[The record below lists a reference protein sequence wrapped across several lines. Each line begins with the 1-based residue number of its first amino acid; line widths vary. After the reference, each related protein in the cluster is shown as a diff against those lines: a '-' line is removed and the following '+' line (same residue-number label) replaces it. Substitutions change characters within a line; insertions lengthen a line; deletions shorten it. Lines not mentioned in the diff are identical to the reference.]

1 MAVFTDILPPPQ
13 SLENL
18 TNWGDLDSLLWSLDS
33 EVWESAG
40 IYGLVVSEPSKN
52 SSSFSSHITRCLTL
66 SGSSRHSGNMSGIV
80 IAGISGNS
88 LSKSKE
94 KLSIIR
100 VHNVSCKADAKSS
113 ASDIFLRIS
122 PLMVSEPA
130 ISDGNGIVTRV
141 RTTGI
146 YAASAEASVGFDSVR
161 VREISSSSATAAR
174 SIIEFY
180 RIRMNEG
187 ASSAYTSEVME
198 GSRFYGMV
206 AIEAAESCEEC
217 SYVRVLQN
225 DFFAYSVSNNTFLGG
240 RLLGLN
246 CPSLSVTFGVA
257 TLSRLLEIEASGQGI
272 VFSVIYPEY
281 KGWGWRE
288 QKIEGGQ
295 WANKS
300 TGTSEWSNLNYSDNV
315 EWNALES
322 GQNDWNQIP
331 GGSSRWRGVVEW
343 Q

>member
-1 MAVFTDILPPPQ
+1 MAVFTDIIPPPQ

-18 TNWGDLDSLLWSLDS
+18 DNWGNLDSLLWSLDS
-33 EVWESAG
+33 VVWESAG
-40 IYGLVVSEPSKN
+40 IYGLVVSETSKS

-66 SGSSRHSGNMSGIV
+66 SGSARHSGNMSGIV

-88 LSKSKE
+88 LSKSEE
-94 KLSIIR
+94 KLSIIQ
-100 VHNVSCKADAKSS
+100 VHNVSCKAYAKSS

-174 SIIEFY
+174 SIIDFY

-206 AIEAAESCEEC
+206 AVEGAESSDACN
-217 SYVRVLQN
+217 YVRILQN
-225 DFFAYSVSNNTFLGG
+225 DFFAYSVSNTTFLGG
-240 RLLGLN
+240 RLLGLH
-246 CPSLSVTFGVA
+246 CPSFSGTFGVA
-257 TLSRLLEIEASGQGI
+257 TLSRILEIEASGQGLA
-272 VFSVIYPEY
+272 FSAIYPEY
-281 KGWGWRE
+281 KGWGWKE

-295 WANKS
+295 
-300 TGTSEWSNLNYSDNV
+300 
-315 EWNALES
+315 WNALES